1 MEPLKKGYGNIL
13 MGYECVGIG
22 GRKMIIQI
30 LTEIWIII
38 VLWQFPKPALE
49 PTLIL
54 RAKQE
59 GTTWNT
65 LLLIW
70 KHSDPLRRVLYNISV
85 YVSWRYSQPR
95 PNSSFGLMTGNLY
108 SISWPQFL
116 MVQVMSY
123 GPDDPSVSSST
134 GLSSRQLDPSEVHIS
149 GWVFPF
155 VHSKRTLCQV
165 WSHFWT

>member
-1 MEPLKKGYGNIL
+1 
-13 MGYECVGIG
+13 MGYECVGIS
-22 GRKMIIQI
+22 GRKMIIHI

-38 VLWQFPKPALE
+38 VLWQFPKPDLE

-85 YVSWRYSQPR
+85 YVSWRYFQPR
-95 PNSSFGLMTGNLY
+95 PNSCFG
-108 SISWPQFL
+108 
-116 MVQVMSY
+116 
-123 GPDDPSVSSST
+123 
-134 GLSSRQLDPSEVHIS
+134 
-149 GWVFPF
+149 
-155 VHSKRTLCQV
+155 
-165 WSHFWT
+165 